1 MATTIGPGI
10 TVGAGIRLMNRWD
23 SADYWGGRLGIVRIY
38 DAALTAVQVTQ
49 NYNADRS
56 RFGL

>member
-1 MATTIGPGI
+1 MSITIESGI
-10 TVGAGIRLMNRWD
+10 TVGAGV
-23 SADYWGGRLGIVRIY
+23 GITSPPAS
-38 DAALTAVQVTQ
+38 DTALTAEQITQ